1 MVGNFRLVGN
11 AKVILGR
18 SSASC
23 RGPKP
28 ASGHVPQPDL
38 TNNVMDQNETSGEL
52 RVLQAGKHQFDP
64 VFRQLRSATQPNFR
78 MVDKPDVAF
87 ATESISHIK
96 LGRSIDSSG
105 QAPSLQIWE
114 ICLAGVMTESAENAN
129 EGFRVKPTAG

>member
-38 TNNVMDQNETSGEL
+38 TNNVMDPKKT
-52 RVLQAGKHQFDP
+52 
-64 VFRQLRSATQPNFR
+64 
-78 MVDKPDVAF
+78 
-87 ATESISHIK
+87 
-96 LGRSIDSSG
+96 SG
-105 QAPSLQIWE
+105 QAEFASTSR
-114 ICLAGVMTESAENAN
+114 A
-129 EGFRVKPTAG
+129 FYVKLT

>member
-38 TNNVMDQNETSGEL
+38 TNNVMDQNGTSGPRQWESVLAHTL
-52 RVLQAGKHQFDP
+52 RVARDSEIMLWTAKMPFQVELVLIRPVHDVHSFPLQ
-64 VFRQLRSATQPNFR
+64 VS
-78 MVDKPDVAF
+78 
-87 ATESISHIK
+87 
-96 LGRSIDSSG
+96 
-105 QAPSLQIWE
+105 
-114 ICLAGVMTESAENAN
+114 
-129 EGFRVKPTAG
+129 